1 MAKKGYDRSRA
12 ILERIVGTKSK
23 ADLADK
29 FKEAFAE
36 KYGIKSNKFKLPGT
50 VIDVA
55 ASSDGVKIAA
65 ASNIGLIMVW
75 NTLTLSAVIQFL
87 QQ

>member
-23 ADLADK
+23 ADLAEK

-36 KYGIKSNKFKLPGT
+36 KYGLNKEEIKKGIVDIVFNQKEK
-50 VIDVA
+50 VD
-55 ASSDGVKIAA
+55 K
-65 ASNIGLIMVW
+65 
-75 NTLTLSAVIQFL
+75 
-87 QQ
+87 